1 MNAADS
7 NESRVRQ
14 RSATHGSASRT
25 SAPTHVSSS
34 SAGAPCAQCLP
45 QRAPPPTPHR
55 RSALQMGDLP
65 SHFPLREE
73 GTNKTSRRRAAAGT
87 TAARLAARTGA
98 RPTPPP
104 LPRWDADTRREVPA
118 QPSRPAAPLGAG
130 LGCRCGCAQR
140 RSPPG
145 APLLRNTRRLYSR
158 QRCSHILPTRALS
171 QKRRL
176 AEGGGGVEP
185 K

>member
-7 NESRVRQ
+7 NESQVRQ

-45 QRAPPPTPHR
+45 QRAPPPAPHR

-98 RPTPPP
+98 RPSPPP
-104 LPRWDADTRREVPA
+104 SRGGTPTRGGRCRRSHLGPRHRSAPGSA
-118 QPSRPAAPLGAG
+118 AAAAAPSAAPRRGPPCSETRGACTAASAA
-130 LGCRCGCAQR
+130 LTSSR
-140 RSPPG
+140 RAHSVKNDG
-145 APLLRNTRRLYSR
+145 WRR
-158 QRCSHILPTRALS
+158 
-171 QKRRL
+171 
-176 AEGGGGVEP
+176 GGGVEP

>member
-45 QRAPPPTPHR
+45 QRAPPPPR
-55 RSALQMGDLP
+55 IAVLP
-65 SHFPLREE
+65 FRWEIFLRTFRYGRKERI
-73 GTNKTSRRRAAAGT
+73 KRA
-87 TAARLAARTGA
+87 GA
-98 RPTPPP
+98 ELR
-104 LPRWDADTRREVPA
+104 PA
-118 QPSRPAAPLGAG
+118 QPRRGWPRGPGLGRHPPPSRGGTRTRGGRCRRSHLGPRHRSAPGSAAAAAAPSAAPRRGPPCSETRGACTAASAA
-130 LGCRCGCAQR
+130 LTSSR
-140 RSPPG
+140 RAHSVKNDG
-145 APLLRNTRRLYSR
+145 WRR
-158 QRCSHILPTRALS
+158 
-171 QKRRL
+171 
-176 AEGGGGVEP
+176 EGGVEP